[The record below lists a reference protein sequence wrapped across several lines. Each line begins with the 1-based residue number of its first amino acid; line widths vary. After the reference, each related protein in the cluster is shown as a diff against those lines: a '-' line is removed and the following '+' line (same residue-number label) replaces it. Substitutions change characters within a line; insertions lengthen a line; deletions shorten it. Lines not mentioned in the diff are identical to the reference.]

1 MSTYVFKAMDV
12 AGAPLRGQVDAES
25 KQAVSDQLRAR
36 GLVILE
42 IAEKH
47 RSREINITLFERI
60 TLSDLAVFSRQ
71 LATMVSSGMTILRA
85 LFVLEEQTE
94 VKKLKAV
101 IVLVRKD
108 VEAGLSFSVALSRHP
123 KVFSP
128 LFIAMVR
135 AGEIG
140 GVLEDSL
147 VRIAD
152 QLEKEDNLRRQ
163 VRSAMVYPSVVLSV
177 ALIVMI
183 VLVVYIVPVFA
194 GVLKQFATTSSGQQL
209 PAMTQVTVDV
219 SHAITGYWYAFIGGA
234 FAIIFSF
241 TRWKRSRN
249 RPAPVGRAT
258 PEDPLQDR
266 RHRPEDLDRPLG
278 PHVLRPDRGRR
289 AAARGARHHRPQ
301 RRQRGRRARDER
313 RDRLRQARR
322 HDLRAAASEST
333 VFPMMVSH
341 MVAVGESTGELDW
354 MLAKIA
360 DFYEERVAASVKALT
375 SIIEPV
381 MIVFIG
387 GMVGFI
393 VIAMYLPLFKV
404 YNEVQ

>member
-1 MSTYVFKAMDV
+1 VSTYVFKAMDL
-12 AGAPLRGQVDAES
+12 AGAPMRGQVDAES

-47 RSREINITLFERI
+47 HSREINVDLFERI
-60 TLSDLAVFSRQ
+60 TLSDLSIFSRQ

-101 IVLVRKD
+101 IVTVRKD
-108 VEAGLSFSVALSRHP
+108 VEAGLAFSVALGRHP

-128 LFIAMVR
+128 LFVAMVR

-147 VRIAD
+147 MRIAS
-152 QLEKEDNLRRQ
+152 QLEKEDALRRQ
-163 VRSAMVYPSVVLSV
+163 VRSAMVYPSV
-177 ALIVMI
+177 ALLVMI

-194 GVLKQFATTSSGQQL
+194 GVLKQFATSSASAQL
-209 PAMTQVTVDV
+209 PAMTQITVNV
-219 SHAITGYWYAFIGGA
+219 SHAMTNYWYAFIIGA
-234 FAIIFSF
+234 GAITYSF
-241 TRWKRSRN
+241 RRWKNSKGG
-249 RPAPVGRAT
+249 RPQWDMLRLKLPFKIGDIVQKIAIARWARTFSALTAAGVPLLEALDITGLSAGNEVVARAMADVVDSVKRGGT
-258 PEDPLQDR
+258 IADPLK
-266 RHRPEDLDRPLG
+266 
-278 PHVLRPDRGRR
+278 
-289 AAARGARHHRPQ
+289 
-301 RRQRGRRARDER
+301 
-313 RDRLRQARR
+313 
-322 HDLRAAASEST
+322 ESP

-341 MVAVGESTGELDW
+341 MVAVGESTGELDS

-360 DFYEERVAASVKALT
+360 DFYEERVASAVKALT

-404 YNEVQ
+404 YNSIH

>member
-1 MSTYVFKAMDV
+1 VSTYVFKAMDL
-12 AGAPLRGQVDAES
+12 AGAPMRGQVDAES

-47 RSREINITLFERI
+47 RSREINVDLFERI
-60 TLSDLAVFSRQ
+60 TLSDLSIFSRQ

-101 IVLVRKD
+101 IVTVRKD
-108 VEAGLSFSVALSRHP
+108 VEAGLAFSVALGRHP

-128 LFIAMVR
+128 LYVAMIR

-147 VRIAD
+147 MRIAS
-152 QLEKEDNLRRQ
+152 QLEKEDALRRQ
-163 VRSAMVYPSVVLSV
+163 VRSAMVYPAVVVSV
-177 ALIVMI
+177 ALLVMI

-194 GVLKQFATTSSGQQL
+194 GVLKQFATNSADAQL
-209 PAMTQVTVDV
+209 PAMTQITVNF
-219 SHAITGYWYAFIGGA
+219 SHAMTNYWYAFIVGA
-234 FAIIFSF
+234 GAITYSF
-241 TRWKRSRN
+241 RRWKNSK
-249 RPAPVGRAT
+249 G
-258 PEDPLQDR
+258 
-266 RHRPEDLDRPLG
+266 G
-278 PHVLRPDRGRR
+278 
-289 AAARGARHHRPQ
+289 RPQ
-301 RRQRGRRARDER
+301 WDMLRLKLPFKIGDIVQKIAIARWARTFSALTSAGVPLLEALDITGLSAGNEVVARAMSDVVDSVKRGGTIAEP
-313 RDRLRQARR
+313 LK
-322 HDLRAAASEST
+322 ESP

-341 MVAVGESTGELDW
+341 MVAVGESTGELDS

-360 DFYEERVAASVKALT
+360 DFYEERVAAAVKALT

-404 YNEVQ
+404 YNSIH

>member
-1 MSTYVFKAMDV
+1 VSTYTFKAMDL
-12 AGAPLRGQVDAES
+12 AGAALRGQVDAES

-36 GLVILE
+36 GLVILD

-47 RSREINITLFERI
+47 SSREINITLLERI
-60 TLSDLAVFSRQ
+60 TLGDLAIFSRQ

-94 VKKLKAV
+94 IKKLKAV
-101 IVLVRKD
+101 IVSVRKD
-108 VEAGLSFSVALSRHP
+108 VEAGLSFSAALGRHP
-123 KVFSP
+123 KIFSP
-128 LFIAMVR
+128 LFIAMIR

-177 ALIVMI
+177 ALVVMI

-194 GVLKQFATTSSGQQL
+194 GVLKQFSTTASGQSL

-219 SHAITGYWYAFIGGA
+219 SHAITGYWYAFIVGVAAIA
-234 FAIIFSF
+234 FGF
-241 TRWKRSRN
+241 RYWKTS
-249 RPAPVGRAT
+249 ASG
-258 PEDPLQDR
+258 
-266 RHRPEDLDRPLG
+266 
-278 PHVLRPDRGRR
+278 
-289 AAARGARHHRPQ
+289 RPQ
-301 RRQRGRRARDER
+301 WDAL
-313 RDRLRQARR
+313 RLRIPFKIGDIVQKISIARWAR
-322 HDLRAAASEST
+322 TFSALTAAGVPLLEALDITGRSAGNEVVARVMNDVIDSVKRGGTISEPLRESA
-333 VFPMMVSH
+333 VFPTMVSH

-354 MLAKIA
+354 MLTKIA
-360 DFYEERVAASVKALT
+360 DFYEERVAVAVKALT

-404 YNEVQ
+404 YNQVH

>member
-1 MSTYVFKAMDV
+1 VSTYTFKAMDV
-12 AGAPLRGQVDAES
+12 AGAAMRGQVDAES

-47 RSREINITLFERI
+47 HSREINISLFERI
-60 TLSDLAVFSRQ
+60 TLSDLSIFSRQ

-123 KVFSP
+123 RIFSP

-177 ALIVMI
+177 ALIVMV

-194 GVLKQFATTSSGQQL
+194 GVLKQFATTSSGQSL
-209 PAMTQVTVDV
+209 PAMTQITVDV
-219 SHAITGYWYAFIGGA
+219 SHAITGYWYAFIAGA
-234 FAIIFSF
+234 AVIIFSF
-241 TRWKRSRN
+241 TRWKTS
-249 RPAPVGRAT
+249 VTG
-258 PEDPLQDR
+258 
-266 RHRPEDLDRPLG
+266 
-278 PHVLRPDRGRR
+278 
-289 AAARGARHHRPQ
+289 RPQ
-301 RRQRGRRARDER
+301 WDALRLKIPFKIGDIVQKIAIARWARTFSALTSAGVPLLEALDITGRSAGNEVVARVMADVIDSVKRGGTISEP
-313 RDRLRQARR
+313 LR
-322 HDLRAAASEST
+322 ESA
-333 VFPMMVSH
+333 VFPTMVSH

-360 DFYEERVAASVKALT
+360 DFYEERVAAAVKALT

>member
-1 MSTYVFKAMDV
+1 VSTYTFKAMDV

-25 KQAVSDQLRAR
+25 KQAVSDQLRSR

-47 RSREINITLFERI
+47 SSREINITLFERV
-60 TLSDLAVFSRQ
+60 TLSDLAIFSRQ

-94 VKKLKAV
+94 VKKLKSIIIA
-101 IVLVRKD
+101 VRKD

-123 KVFSP
+123 KIFSP

-152 QLEKEDNLRRQ
+152 QLEKEDSLRRQ
-163 VRSAMVYPSVVLSV
+163 VRGAMVYPAVVLTV
-177 ALIVMI
+177 ALVVMT

-194 GVLKQFATTSSGQQL
+194 GVLKQFATTSSGQSL
-209 PAMTQVTVDV
+209 PAMTQVTVDI
-219 SHAITGYWYAFIGGA
+219 SHAMTNYWYAFIGGIVA
-234 FAIIFSF
+234 VGLTF
-241 TRWKRSRN
+241 RHWKRSDT
-249 RPAPVGRAT
+249 G
-258 PEDPLQDR
+258 
-266 RHRPEDLDRPLG
+266 
-278 PHVLRPDRGRR
+278 
-289 AAARGARHHRPQ
+289 RPQ
-301 RRQRGRRARDER
+301 WDAVRLKIPFKIGDIVQKISIARWARTFSALTSAGVPLLEALDITGRSAGNEVVARVMNDVIDSVKRGGTISEP
-313 RDRLRQARR
+313 LR
-322 HDLRAAASEST
+322 ESD

-354 MLAKIA
+354 MLSKIA
-360 DFYEERVAASVKALT
+360 DFYEERVAVAVKALT

-381 MIVFIG
+381 MIVVIG

-404 YNEVQ
+404 YNQIH

>member
-1 MSTYVFKAMDV
+1 MDV
-12 AGAPLRGQVDAES
+12 AGSPLRGQVDAES

-47 RSREINITLFERI
+47 SSREINISLFERI
-60 TLSDLAVFSRQ
+60 TLSDLAIFSRQ

-94 VKKLKAV
+94 IKKLKAV
-101 IVLVRKD
+101 IVNVRKD
-108 VEAGLSFSVALSRHP
+108 VEAGLAFSVALARHP
-123 KVFSP
+123 KIFSP

-163 VRSAMVYPSVVLSV
+163 VRSAMIYPSVVLTV
-177 ALIVMI
+177 ALVVMI

-194 GVLKQFATTSSGQQL
+194 GVLQQFASTASGAQL
-209 PAMTQVTVDV
+209 PAMTQITVDI
-219 SHAITGYWYAFIGGA
+219 SHAVTGYWYAFIGGA
-234 FAIIFSF
+234 AAIAFSF
-241 TRWKRSRN
+241 RRWKTS
-249 RPAPVGRAT
+249 AT
-258 PEDPLQDR
+258 
-266 RHRPEDLDRPLG
+266 G
-278 PHVLRPDRGRR
+278 
-289 AAARGARHHRPQ
+289 RPQ
-301 RRQRGRRARDER
+301 WDALRLKIPFKIGDIVQKISIARWARTFSALTAAGVPLLEALDITGRSAGNAVVARVMNDVIDSVKRGGTI
-313 RDRLRQARR
+313 
-322 HDLRAAASEST
+322 SEPLKESA

-354 MLAKIA
+354 MLSKIA
-360 DFYEERVAASVKALT
+360 DFYEERVAAAVKALT

-381 MIVFIG
+381 MIIFIG

-404 YNEVQ
+404 YNEVG

>member
-1 MSTYVFKAMDV
+1 VSTYTFKAMDL
-12 AGAPLRGQVDAES
+12 AGAPMRGQVDAES

-47 RSREINITLFERI
+47 SSREINIEMLERI
-60 TLSDLAVFSRQ
+60 KLSDLAIFSRQ

-101 IVLVRKD
+101 IITVRKD
-108 VEAGLSFSVALSRHP
+108 VEAGLAFSVALGRHP

-128 LFIAMVR
+128 LFVAMVR

-147 VRIAD
+147 MRIAS
-152 QLEKEDNLRRQ
+152 QLEKEDALRRQ
-163 VRSAMVYPSVVLSV
+163 VRSAMVYPSVVVTV
-177 ALIVMI
+177 ALGVMI

-194 GVLKQFATTSSGQQL
+194 GVLKQFSTTASGSQL
-209 PAMTQVTVDV
+209 PMMTQITVDV
-219 SHAITGYWYAFIGGA
+219 SHAVTGYWYAFIGA
-234 FAIIFSF
+234 SVAIAYSF
-241 TRWKRSRN
+241 RRWKTSASG
-249 RPAPVGRAT
+249 RPQWDMLRLKFPFKIGDIVQKISIARWARTFSALTAAGVPLLEALDITGLSAGNAVVARAMSDVIDSVKRGGT
-258 PEDPLQDR
+258 IADPLK
-266 RHRPEDLDRPLG
+266 
-278 PHVLRPDRGRR
+278 
-289 AAARGARHHRPQ
+289 
-301 RRQRGRRARDER
+301 
-313 RDRLRQARR
+313 
-322 HDLRAAASEST
+322 ESP

-341 MVAVGESTGELDW
+341 MVAVGESTGELDA

-360 DFYEERVAASVKALT
+360 DFYEDRVAAAVKALT

-404 YNEVQ
+404 YNQVK

>member
-1 MSTYVFKAMDV
+1 MSTFVFKAMDL
-12 AGAPLRGQVDAES
+12 AGAPMRGQVDAES

-36 GLVILE
+36 GLVILD

-47 RSREINITLFERI
+47 SSREINITLFERI
-60 TLSDLAVFSRQ
+60 TLSDLAIFSRQ
-71 LATMVSSGMTILRA
+71 LSTMVSSGMTILRA

-94 VKKLKAV
+94 VKKLKDV
-101 IVLVRKD
+101 IIAVRKD
-108 VEAGLSFSVALSRHP
+108 VEAGLALSIALSRHP

-128 LFIAMVR
+128 LFVAMIR

-152 QLEKEDNLRRQ
+152 QLEKEDSLKRQ
-163 VRSAMVYPSVVLSV
+163 VRSAMVYPSVVVSV
-177 ALIVMI
+177 AVVVMI

-194 GVLKQFATTSSGQQL
+194 SVLAQFATTASGAQL
-209 PAMTQVTVDV
+209 PVMTQVTVDV
-219 SHAITGYWYAFIGGA
+219 SHAVTGYWYAFIGSA
-234 FAIIFSF
+234 AAIVYLF
-241 TRWKRSRN
+241 RHWKRS
-249 RPAPVGRAT
+249 
-258 PEDPLQDR
+258 E
-266 RHRPEDLDRPLG
+266 
-278 PHVLRPDRGRR
+278 RGREQWDALR
-289 AAARGARHHRPQ
+289 LKIPFKIGDIVQKISIARWARTFSALTAAGVPLLEALDITGRSAGNTVVARVMNDVIDSVK
-301 RRQRGRRARDER
+301 RGGTI
-313 RDRLRQARR
+313 
-322 HDLRAAASEST
+322 SEPLKESA
-333 VFPMMVSH
+333 VFPMMVSQ
-341 MVAVGESTGELDW
+341 MVSVGESTGELDW

-404 YNEVQ
+404 YNQVG

>member
-1 MSTYVFKAMDV
+1 VSTYVFKAMDL
-12 AGAPLRGQVDAES
+12 AGAPMRGQVDAES

-47 RSREINITLFERI
+47 RSRELNVDLFERI
-60 TLSDLAVFSRQ
+60 TLSDLAIFSRQ

-101 IVLVRKD
+101 IVTVRKD
-108 VEAGLSFSVALSRHP
+108 VEAGLSFSVALGRHP

-147 VRIAD
+147 MRIAS
-152 QLEKEDNLRRQ
+152 QLEKEDALARQ
-163 VRSAMVYPSVVLSV
+163 VRSAMVYPSVVVSV
-177 ALIVMI
+177 ALLVMI

-194 GVLKQFATTSSGQQL
+194 GVLKQFATSASSASL
-209 PAMTQVTVDV
+209 PTMTQVTVDV
-219 SHAITGYWYAFIGGA
+219 SHAMTNYWYAFIVGA
-234 FAIIFSF
+234 AAITYGFR
-241 TRWKRSRN
+241 RWKKSES
-249 RPAPVGRAT
+249 G
-258 PEDPLQDR
+258 
-266 RHRPEDLDRPLG
+266 
-278 PHVLRPDRGRR
+278 
-289 AAARGARHHRPQ
+289 RPQ
-301 RRQRGRRARDER
+301 WDMLRLKLPFKIGDIVQKIAIARWARTFSALTAAGVPLLEALDITGLSAGNEVVARAMVAVVDSVKRGGTIAEP
-313 RDRLRQARR
+313 LK
-322 HDLRAAASEST
+322 ESS

-341 MVAVGESTGELDW
+341 MVAVGESTGELDS

-360 DFYEERVAASVKALT
+360 DFYEERVAAAVKALT

-404 YNEVQ
+404 YNSIH

>member
-1 MSTYVFKAMDV
+1 VSTYLFKAMDV

-47 RSREINITLFERI
+47 SSREINITLFERI
-60 TLSDLAVFSRQ
+60 TLSDLAIFSRQ

-94 VKKLKAV
+94 TKKLKAV
-101 IVLVRKD
+101 IVAVRKD
-108 VEAGLSFSVALSRHP
+108 VEAGLAFSVALSRHP
-123 KVFSP
+123 KIFSP
-128 LFIAMVR
+128 LFVAMVR

-177 ALIVMI
+177 ALVVMV

-194 GVLKQFATTSSGQQL
+194 GVLKQFASTASGEQL
-209 PAMTQVTVDV
+209 PAMTQVTVDF
-219 SHAITGYWYAFIGGA
+219 SHAITGAWYFFIGGA
-234 FAIIFSF
+234 LVLGFGFR
-241 TRWKRSRN
+241 RWKRSET
-249 RPAPVGRAT
+249 GRGQWDAIRLKFPFKIGDIVQKISIARWART
-258 PEDPLQDR
+258 FSALTSAGVPLL
-266 RHRPEDLDRPLG
+266 EALDITGRSAGNVVVARVMNDVIDSVKRGGTISEPL
-278 PHVLRPDRGRR
+278 R
-289 AAARGARHHRPQ
+289 
-301 RRQRGRRARDER
+301 
-313 RDRLRQARR
+313 
-322 HDLRAAASEST
+322 ESS
-333 VFPMMVSH
+333 VFPSMVSH

-354 MLAKIA
+354 MLSKIA
-360 DFYEERVAASVKALT
+360 DFYEERVAAAVKALT